1 MRKKNSHYN
10 MQLKFVGA
18 ITNIIVMKISVQI
31 KILFVFLQNIC
42 FVLLIFLF
50 FLNKQMQVKAFD
62 RIFCYT
68 TDANCSLISGL
79 IV

>member
-1 MRKKNSHYN
+1 

-42 FVLLIFLF
+42 LVLLIFF
-50 FLNKQMQVKAFD
+50 FFK
-62 RIFCYT
+62 
-68 TDANCSLISGL
+68 
-79 IV
+79 